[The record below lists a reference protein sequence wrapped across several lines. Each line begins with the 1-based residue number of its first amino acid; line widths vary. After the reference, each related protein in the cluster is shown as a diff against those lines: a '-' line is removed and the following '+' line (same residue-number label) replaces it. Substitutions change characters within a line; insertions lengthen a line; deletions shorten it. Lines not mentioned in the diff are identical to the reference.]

1 MIQSFSA
8 VNGQSLFDVCLNTY
22 GTTDLLFKLL
32 QDNSISDLDFTPVTG
47 QAFAYDDSLIVDQGV
62 QSFFNQS
69 KVIYATDINIINNGI
84 QGDFNSDFNFDF
96 SIR

>member
-22 GTTDLLFKLL
+22 GTTDLLYKLL
-32 QDNSISDLDFTPVTG
+32 QDNNISDLDYTPVSG
-47 QAFAYDDSLIVDQGV
+47 QVFTYDDSLIIDQGI
-62 QSFFNQS
+62 QNFFNQTG
-69 KVIYATDINIINNGI
+69 VIYATDINIINNGT

-96 SIR
+96 SIQ